1 MAMAFASARSS
12 AMKTSLCVLLCILV
26 ASEVVGVP
34 RCAAALGINYGQ
46 VGNNLPSPAQVV
58 SLLASLRIGKVRIY
72 DVNPQVL
79 AAFAGTGIELIVT
92 VPNDLVRPMAA
103 SPGEALQ
110 WVSSSVRPYFPAT
123 RVTGIAVGNEVLT
136 DDDEALKAG
145 LVPAMRNLHAALA
158 QLGMDGYVH
167 VSTASSLAVLA
178 TSYPPSQGAFTAEV
192 APLMAQFLRFL
203 AETNAPFWINAYPY
217 FAYKGDPTRVS
228 LDYALSNPY
237 HVGAIDPYT
246 RLQYTSMLYAQ
257 VDAVA
262 YATSRLGYNNI
273 PVYVSETGWPSKGDT
288 DEVGATV
295 ENARAYNRNL
305 LLRQAAGE
313 GTPLR
318 PRQRLE
324 VYLFALFNEN
334 MKPGPTSERNYGLY
348 QPDGRTMVY
357 NVGLVQ
363 QSTSAASLSLAASPA
378 TRTDAKKNFAGLCFL
393 SSLAILCPNASSTL
407 RKSFWHKQNGLTIVD
422 QKPLQDQRGDAP
434 FQGGKRKIKGSS
446 CCQEEKLEEATLGC
460 GRHYLGDGTEL

>member
-1 MAMAFASARSS
+1 MALALAKSSMA
-12 AMKTSLCVLLCILV
+12 SLCALLCILV
-26 ASEVVGVP
+26 ALEVGVG
-34 RCAAALGINYGQ
+34 RCGASLGINYGQ

-92 VPNDLVRPMAA
+92 VPNDLVQPMAS
-103 SPGEALQ
+103 SPAQALQ
-110 WVSSSVRPYFPAT
+110 WVTSSVRPYFPAT
-123 RVTGIAVGNEVLT
+123 RVTGIAVGNEVFT
-136 DDDEALKAG
+136 DDDEALKASM
-145 LVPAMRNLHAALA
+145 VPAMRNLHAALA
-158 QLGMDGYVH
+158 QMGMDGYVH
-167 VSTASSLAVLA
+167 VSTANSLAVLA
-178 TSYPPSQGAFTAEV
+178 SSYPPSQGSFTPEV
-192 APLMAQFLRFL
+192 APLMAQFLKFL

-217 FAYKGDPTRVS
+217 FAYKDDPTRVS

-257 VDAVA
+257 VDAVSFA
-262 YATSRLGYNNI
+262 AARLGYNNI
-273 PVYVSETGWPSKGDT
+273 PVYVSETGWPSKGDAN
-288 DEVGATV
+288 EVGATV

-305 LLRQAAGE
+305 LIRQAANE

-324 VYLFALFNEN
+324 VYLFALFNED

-348 QPDGRTMVY
+348 QPNGQMVY

-363 QSTSAASLSLAASPA
+363 QSTSAASLSLATSPA
-378 TRTDAKKNFAGLCFL
+378 TRMDAKKNFAGLCLL
-393 SSLAILCPNASSTL
+393 SSLAILLTKSLSKTNGQMHHFKEAKGNL
-407 RKSFWHKQNGLTIVD
+407 KLAAVAQRKSWRRPLWDVECTI
-422 QKPLQDQRGDAP
+422 
-434 FQGGKRKIKGSS
+434 
-446 CCQEEKLEEATLGC
+446 LGMAQSVNS
-460 GRHYLGDGTEL
+460 D

>member
-1 MAMAFASARSS
+1 
-12 AMKTSLCVLLCILV
+12 MKTSLCVLLCILV
-26 ASEVVGVP
+26 ISEVVGVP

-72 DVNPQVL
+72 DANPQVL

-136 DDDEALKAG
+136 DDDEALKAA

-203 AETNAPFWINAYPY
+203 AETNAPFWINGYPY

-262 YATSRLGYNNI
+262 YATSQLGYNNI

-334 MKPGPTSERNYGLY
+334 MKPGPTSERNYGC
-348 QPDGRTMVY
+348 
-357 NVGLVQ
+357 
-363 QSTSAASLSLAASPA
+363 TSPM
-378 TRTDAKKNFAGLCFL
+378 DAKKNFAGLCFL
-393 SSLAILCPNASSTL
+393 SSLAILCPNASSAQ

>member
-1 MAMAFASARSS
+1 
-12 AMKTSLCVLLCILV
+12 MKTSLCVLLCILV
-26 ASEVVGVP
+26 VSEVVGPVP

-72 DVNPQVL
+72 DANPQVL

-136 DDDEALKAG
+136 DDDEALKAA

-178 TSYPPSQGAFTAEV
+178 TS
-192 APLMAQFLRFL
+192 
-203 AETNAPFWINAYPY
+203 
-217 FAYKGDPTRVS
+217 VS

-262 YATSRLGYNNI
+262 YATSQLGYNNI

-357 NVGLVQ
+357 NVGLMQ

-378 TRTDAKKNFAGLCFL
+378 TKTQ
-393 SSLAILCPNASSTL
+393 CPNASPTL